1 MAKRRLA
8 LLCLALLLVTINFS
22 ILNNLGAR
30 NVFLVQCIASQ
41 QDKSNNSS
49 EEGVTQWQ
57 WTYGGSKADYARAVI
72 QTSDGGFAF
81 TGYTFSFSEEDEYGR
96 CISEFWLVKTD
107 AQGELQWSRTYD
119 VHEKAFSF
127 IETADGGFILVGA
140 YFSWGG
146 GMPYIYIGTQLVK
159 TDAQGKLQ
167 WKRIYKSSDYSP
179 YQSWGN
185 AIIETADG
193 SFVFAGATAQIRMSK
208 PKAWL
213 VKLDEKGV
221 VNWMQTYD
229 GEWWSLGDES
239 KKGWEANSVI
249 ETVDGGFV
257 LAGSDFYSNPNVNG
271 DVWLMKTDVTGVE
284 EWNRT
289 YGDGARE
296 GGYSVVQTPD
306 GGFAIAGFT
315 CAYGAGGADFWLL
328 KTDASGEL
336 LWNRTYGGT
345 GDELA
350 RTVIQTDDDGFI
362 LIGSTTSTGAGKHDT
377 LLVKT
382 NAFGELLWNRTYGGI
397 GDDEAYSVIQT
408 IDGGFAFAGFTNS
421 TGVGNYD
428 AWLVKTDTNGLTP
441 TTIYEKE
448 IKEPFISHIR
458 DFLGR
463 LRGLFN
469 RWGNWI
475 VLAALITVL
484 ITVTLLFGREDFK
497 RRSNEK
503 KERS

>member
-1 MAKRRLA
+1 MAKGPLA
-8 LLCLALLLVTINFS
+8 LLCLVLLLGTTNFS
-22 ILNNLGAR
+22 IFNSLGAKDA
-30 NVFLVQCIASQ
+30 FLVQYN
-41 QDKSNNSS
+41 DFPLDRTTNSY
-49 EEGVTQWQ
+49 EEDVTQWQ
-57 WTYGGSKADYARAVI
+57 WTYGGNAADYARTVI

-81 TGYTFSFSEEDEYGR
+81 AGDTLSFSEEDEYGR
-96 CISEFWLVKTD
+96 RYSEFWLVKTD

-119 VHEKAFSF
+119 VHEKAFSL

-167 WKRIYKSSDYSP
+167 WKRIYKSSDFS

-185 AIIETADG
+185 TVVETANG
-193 SFVFAGATAQIRMSK
+193 GFVFAGATAQIRMSK

-213 VKLDEKGV
+213 VKLDENGV
-221 VNWMQTYD
+221 VNWTQTYY

-249 ETVDGGFV
+249 ETVDGGFA
-257 LAGSDFYSNPNVNG
+257 LAGSDFYSNPNVYEN
-271 DVWLMKTDVTGVE
+271 VWLMKTDVSGVE

-289 YGDGARE
+289 YGDGAQE
-296 GGYSVVQTPD
+296 GGYSMVQTPD
-306 GGFAIAGFT
+306 GGFVIAGFT
-315 CAYGAGGADFWLL
+315 CSYGAGGADFWLL
-328 KTDASGEL
+328 KTDASGAI
-336 LWNRTYGGT
+336 LWNRTYGGS
-345 GDELA
+345 GDEIA
-350 RTVIQTDDDGFI
+350 RTVIQTDDGGFI
-362 LIGSTTSTGAGKHDT
+362 LIGSTTSNGAGKHDT

-382 NAFGELLWNRTYGGI
+382 DASGALQWNRTYGGV
-397 GDDEAYSVIQT
+397 GEDEAYSVIQT
-408 IDGGFAFAGFTNS
+408 TDGGFAFTGFTNS

-458 DFLGR
+458 DFLSR

-475 VLAALITVL
+475 VLAALITV
-484 ITVTLLFGREDFK
+484 TLLFARGDSR